1 MRAISIAHLSD
12 LHFGDADPDALE
24 AAREMLLALKPD
36 VVAVSG
42 DLTQAGRT
50 REFEEAAAYLES
62 LPFPQVV
69 APGNHDAPVYN
80 VLARIMHPKKRFLR
94 LMLATNWSDAEAGVR
109 VRAFDTARAIQMRRD
124 WSQGVYDLDSLD
136 DVLDEG
142 GRLLL
147 VAHHPPVTPPGAQVD
162 SDAHRG
168 ERARQRMGKH
178 NGLVLLCGHT
188 HKFFAG
194 RLGADGPLT
203 VVAPS
208 LSSSRQRGETPG
220 FVVVQVAHNGVS
232 AMLHSFDGKA
242 FRSLEQVTVDAA
254 A

>member
-1 MRAISIAHLSD
+1 MRAITVAHLSD
-12 LHFGDADPDALE
+12 LHFGDADPAALA
-24 AAREMLLALKPD
+24 AAREALIALKPD
-36 VVAVSG
+36 VIAVSG
-42 DLTQAGRT
+42 DLTQAGRSS
-50 REFEEAAAYLES
+50 EFQDAAAYLES

-80 VLARIMHPKKRFLR
+80 LLARIAQPKKRYLK

-109 VRAFDTARAIQMRRD
+109 VRAFDTARAVQMRRD
-124 WSQGVYDLDSLD
+124 WSQGVYDLDALD
-136 DVLDEG
+136 EALHEG
-142 GRLLL
+142 GRVLL

-162 SDAHRG
+162 SAPRRG

-220 FVVVQVAHNGVS
+220 FVVVQVAHNGVC
-232 AMLHSFDGKA
+232 AMLHAFDGRA

>member
-1 MRAISIAHLSD
+1 MRAVTIAHLSD
-12 LHFGDADPDALE
+12 LHFGDADPNALA
-24 AAREMLLALKPD
+24 AAREALLRVRPD
-36 VVAVSG
+36 VVAISG
-42 DLTQAGRT
+42 DLTQAGRR
-50 REFEEAAAYLES
+50 REFEAAAKYLDS
-62 LPFPQVV
+62 LPFPLVV

-80 VLARIMHPKKRFLR
+80 LLARVMYPKKRFLR
-94 LMLATNWSDAEAGVR
+94 LMLSTSWSDAEEGVR

-124 WSQGVYDLDSLD
+124 WSQGVYDLDALD

-142 GRLLL
+142 GRLVL
-147 VAHHPPVTPPGAQVD
+147 VAHHAPVTPPGAPVE
-162 SDAHRG
+162 SDARRG
-168 ERARQRMGKH
+168 ESARRRMGRH

-203 VVAPS
+203 IIAPS
-208 LSSSRQRGETPG
+208 LSSSRLRGEEAG

-232 AMLHSFDGKA
+232 AMLHAYDGAA